1 MNIQLIIIFL
11 LIFIGIFIKPFS
23 YGLLDFIYKFIVFIG
38 ATYLIYK
45 NFIQSADENIDVEHT
60 EEIKQRV
67 LPSDIDNEN
76 GKPWNLA
83 DLLNDDE
90 STQQYIKS
98 QFLALA
104 GILIPDQGWIVYKVN
119 EFKLNVVYQISFS
132 DFKLENIPEQ
142 IDLAGLYKIIDERDE
157 LLIENNIQ
165 NANYSFQYYQDIE
178 YSVFL

>member
-23 YGLLDFIYKFIVFIG
+23 YGVLDFIYKFIVFVG

-45 NFIQSADENIDVEHT
+45 NFVQNSDENKDLEYT

-67 LPSDIDNEN
+67 VPSDVDNEN
-76 GKPWNLA
+76 KKPWNLS
-83 DLLNDDE
+83 DLLNNDE
-90 STQQYIKS
+90 ATQQYIKS

-104 GILIPDQGWIVYKVN
+104 GILIPDQGWIIYKVN

-132 DFKLENIPEQ
+132 DFKLN
-142 IDLAGLYKIIDERDE
+142 KI
-157 LLIENNIQ
+157 Q
-165 NANYSFQYYQDIE
+165 S
-178 YSVFL
+178 